1 MGSSGA
7 PTPFL
12 LCFAVC
18 PKPTQSP
25 VWGGDTH
32 RWLIREQGV
41 IWPQGEEQCWGDSTE
56 PVKPHLQGEKELL
69 GSLPHL
75 SQQIF
80 PALFAFFFIWKTK
93 DTINS

>member
-25 VWGGDTH
+25 IWGGDTH

-41 IWPQGEEQCWGDSTE
+41 IWPQGELQCWGDSTE

-69 GSLPHL
+69 GPFLTSASRSSLRSL
-75 SQQIF
+75 
-80 PALFAFFFIWKTK
+80 LFFFIWKTK
-93 DTINS
+93 DTVNS